1 MANKD
6 NSRTGNQQG
15 SQGGNKNPGNFANDR
30 EKASE
35 AGRKGVAPWAADAD
49 FAERLWA
56 MSEAMTGLSLN

>member
-1 MANKD
+1 MATKD

-35 AGRKGVAPWAADAD
+35 AGRKAASPRA
-49 FAERLWA
+49 ATCPTTASRA
-56 MSEAMTGLSLN
+56 TRAAVRN